1 MLRLT
6 QWDPFWNFHRHLAY
20 PDSATP
26 RATHRF
32 PIDVRKTEHGY
43 EIEASLPGATT
54 EEVTVK
60 VEEGVLTI
68 RRETEKSDE
77 SKDGK
82 MLIRERHRGAL
93 ARSLTLPD
101 DVDADKVEAR
111 LENGVLTVTIP
122 FAEERKPDV
131 KEILVTTG

>member
-1 MLRLT
+1 MLPLT
-6 QWDPFWNFHRHLAY
+6 RWDPFWTFHRHLAY

-32 PIDVRKTEHGY
+32 PIDVRKTEQGY

-68 RRETEKSDE
+68 RRETGKSDE

-82 MLIRERHRGAL
+82 VLIRERRKGAS

-101 DVDADKVEAR
+101 DVDADKVEAH
-111 LENGVLTVTIP
+111 LENGVLTVTVP
-122 FAEERKPDV
+122 FAEERKPKV
-131 KEILVTTG
+131 KDIPVKTG